1 MDNFIEFLD
10 SYKYKNNINYF
21 DFVHILN
28 ASQVHYM
35 QNQYG
40 KLYPNC
46 ASTDADICKQTY
58 DANIAWD
65 KYVNQTQQYHQPTNQ
80 IWSMGESNQYSLWSG
95 DWQNMHLPPPP
106 PFPPLSNENTKY
118 KPSFPLYIPQQP
130 QNPFARPNTSI
141 ASTKTKKVDIEFSV
155 DTIQDLINLID
166 AHPIEP
172 NTTYNI
178 DLQGLHN
185 IRKEL
190 VDLNAMVGIKSLKN
204 SILNQLIYLI
214 QEPILND
221 NVKGYK
227 HTILCGPPGTGKT
240 EIAKIIGQMYAK
252 MGILKNETFKK
263 VTRNDL
269 IAGYLGQTAIKTKEV
284 IEKCLGGC
292 LFIDEAYSLGH
303 SSQNDSFSKECIDT
317 LCEALSDH
325 KDDLMVI
332 IAGYENELEECFF
345 ALNGGL
351 KSRFIW
357 KFKIDEYNATE
368 MRQIFDKKV
377 AESGWKFE
385 GNENLQSWFEQKKQ
399 EFKNYGRDIE
409 QLLYYTKIC
418 HSRRIYGKSA
428 DLAKKI
434 TMEDLNKGYQSFT
447 ENRSDKKPKI
457 HYGLYV

>member
-28 ASQVHYM
+28 ASQVHYT
-35 QNQYG
+35 QNQYS
-40 KLYPNC
+40 KLYKNDNK
-46 ASTDADICKQTY
+46 SDIDNWKFRYESNNIWDNYLNQSQQT
-58 DANIAWD
+58 N
-65 KYVNQTQQYHQPTNQ
+65 NQL
-80 IWSMGESNQYSLWSG
+80 WSMGESNQYSLWSG
-95 DWQNMHLPPPP
+95 SWQTIHLPPPP
-106 PFPPLSNENTKY
+106 PFPPLSEKSPSSIY
-118 KPSFPLYIPQQP
+118 KPSFPLYIPP
-130 QNPFARPNTSI
+130 NSQNLFAKSNITVKPI
-141 ASTKTKKVDIEFSV
+141 EKHKVEIEFSV
-155 DTIQDLINLID
+155 ETIQDLINLID
-166 AHPIEP
+166 SHPIEP
-172 NTTYNI
+172 NITYNI

-190 VDLNAMVGIKSLKN
+190 VELNTMVGIKSLKN

-240 EIAKIIGQMYAK
+240 EIAKIIGQMYSK

-357 KFKIDEYNATE
+357 KFKIDEYNANE
-368 MRQIFDKKV
+368 LCQIFNKKI

-418 HSRRIYGKSA
+418 HSRRIYGKSS